1 MTEQYPPYEP
11 DETYEWDYDDR
22 PRGNGKVLW
31 GRVVALAVALFLVFF
46 LGRTTAPSEG
56 VPTSKLRERDQRIE
70 ELEQENAELEA
81 FLEEPTPATTPSASA
96 TDETVEEEP
105 VEEGQT
111 YIVKRGD
118 TLRGIAQTFCGD
130 ASFDDAIAE
139 YNDIPDPTSISVG
152 AELTIPPDC
161 GEE

>member
-1 MTEQYPPYEP
+1 MTEQYPPYES
-11 DETYEWDYDDR
+11 EESYEWDYDDR
-22 PRGNGKVLW
+22 PRGSGKVLW
-31 GRVVALAVALFLVFF
+31 GRVLALAVALFLAFL
-46 LGRTTAPSEG
+46 LGRTTAPSKGG
-56 VPTSKLRERDQRIE
+56 VPASTLRERDQRIE

-81 FLEEPTPATTPSASA
+81 FLEEPTPETTPSPDA
-96 TDETVEEEP
+96 TEAVEEP
-105 VEEGQT
+105 ADEGQT
-111 YIVKRGD
+111 YVVRRGD

>member
-11 DETYEWDYDDR
+11 EETYEWDYDDR
-22 PRGNGKVLW
+22 PRGGGKVLW
-31 GRVVALAVALFLVFF
+31 GRVVALAVALFLVFW

-56 VPTSKLRERDQRIE
+56 VPASKLRERDQRIE
-70 ELEQENAELEA
+70 QLEQENAELEA
-81 FLEEPTPATTPSASA
+81 FLEEPTPETTPSETA
-96 TDETVEEEP
+96 TAAEEEP
-105 VEEGQT
+105 AEEGQV
-111 YIVKRGD
+111 YVVKRGD

-139 YNDIPDPTSISVG
+139 YNDIADPTSIAVG

-161 GEE
+161 GE

>member
-11 DETYEWDYDDR
+11 EETYEWDYDDR
-22 PRGNGKVLW
+22 PRSNGKVLW
-31 GRVVALAVALFLVFF
+31 GRVLVLAVALFLTFF
-46 LGRTTAPSEG
+46 LGRTTAPDEG
-56 VPTSKLRERDQRIE
+56 IPVGDLRERENRIE
-70 ELEQENAELEA
+70 ELERDNAELEA
-81 FLEEPTPATTPSASA
+81 LLEEPAPELTPTSTEAS
-96 TDETVEEEP
+96 EEVP

-111 YIVKRGD
+111 YVVKRGD

-139 YNDIPDPTSISVG
+139 YNDIPDPTNISVG

-161 GEE
+161 GDE

>member
-22 PRGNGKVLW
+22 PRGGGKVLW
-31 GRVVALAVALFLVFF
+31 GRVVALAVALFLVFW
-46 LGRTTAPSEG
+46 LGRTTAPDEG
-56 VPTSKLRERDQRIE
+56 IPASRLRERDQRIE
-70 ELEQENAELEA
+70 QLEQENAELEA
-81 FLEEPTPATTPSASA
+81 FLEEPTPETTPSESA
-96 TDETVEEEP
+96 TPAEEEP
-105 VEEGQT
+105 AEEGQV
-111 YIVKRGD
+111 YVVKRGD

-139 YNDIPDPTSISVG
+139 YNDIADPTAISVG

-161 GEE
+161 GDG